1 MYPQTQGLL
10 RTLRFENRASEPSL
24 AQRMITLMISSPNDT
39 QSCNI
44 LVSISPVNDNV
55 PIVDLSGPSIPTIN
69 HTVRLNYTFLM
80 GPSSEW
86 IASRT
91 ASVSDHDQNGRIE
104 SLIIELMP
112 GQPADRIYLSDN
124 LGCSLDDTGICILK

>member
-1 MYPQTQGLL
+1 MSSETQGLL
-10 RTLRFENRASEPSL
+10 RTLRFVNRASEPSL
-24 AQRMITLMISSPNDT
+24 VQRMITLVISSPNDT

-55 PIVDLSGPSIPTIN
+55 PIVDLNGPSIPSVN
-69 HTVRLNYTFLM
+69 HTVRLIYTFLM

-91 ASVSDHDQNGRIE
+91 ASVSDQDQNGRIE
-104 SLIIELMP
+104 SLIAELTP
-112 GQPADRIYLSDN
+112 GQPADRIYLSDD
-124 LGCSLDDTGICILK
+124 LSCSLDDTRICLLK